1 MRTYQLVKM
10 NTFNQCA
17 QMIFWKKGTPLML
30 VPLPSLLI
38 SIKNS
43 IEKIKHSDKLQTL
56 INPLDKL

>member
-38 SIKNS
+38 SIKKFNR
-43 IEKIKHSDKLQTL
+43 KNKT
-56 INPLDKL
+56 